1 MKMYRVVIA
10 DDNNLIREAL
20 KRTIPWSRLDCE
32 VVAEAEDGIE
42 EKQAILKYR
51 PDIILTDI
59 KMPGMD
65 GLEVAEYLKEHKIET
80 KVILITGYNDFQYA
94 QKAVKLGVFDLVLKP
109 IQDGELI
116 KILERAVGEIKKERK
131 DRSFQE
137 QLVEEN
143 IHYKERI
150 RDADRIMQVQALRDL
165 AHGHQTEGYRTEGH
179 RTEGYLTEVHRTEG
193 DRTEGHRKDGPG
205 ELDAAWADKR
215 CIYVIGRL
223 RTLDEERGK
232 RALARIG
239 EVITRK
245 SWECICLERR
255 SGREIELLFLPGRQD
270 SASMVDIRMKN
281 RLRELAGITEKECGT
296 SICFSVSG
304 LSEGLGSL
312 QEMREQALDILD
324 KNFFSAREQILF
336 YRHYNT
342 AAAGEGDAAFKD
354 IENFHKLM
362 ARGEGADIEKE
373 VENLLGRLEQITCG
387 NEFRIKCFLSEICI
401 TMYRKYYLGR
411 LPGQERKKNIND
423 ILGEINRLGD
433 MEQTRKYLLEMA
445 RRLYKT
451 AREEKEY
458 ENPIAGEAVVYIR
471 EHFSDTELS
480 LTSAA
485 EVLNVNSSYLSRLLK
500 KETGMNFIDILTSV
514 RLDKAKQLLEDGSK
528 ATAVG
533 SMVGYKDYSYFYQVF
548 KRVEGVSPTEYK
560 KKAR

>member
-1 MKMYRVVIA
+1 MYRVVIA

-20 KRTIPWSRLDCE
+20 KRTVPWSGLDCE

-42 EKQAILKYR
+42 EKQAILKYH

-116 KILERAVGEIKKERK
+116 KILERAVGEIKKERR
-131 DRSFQE
+131 DRIFQE

-150 RDADRIMQVQALRDL
+150 QDADRIMRVQTLRDL
-165 AHGHQTEGYRTEGH
+165 AHGH
-179 RTEGYLTEVHRTEG
+179 RTEGY
-193 DRTEGHRKDGPG
+193 RTEGHRKDGPG
-205 ELDAAWADKR
+205 ELVAAWADKR

-245 SWECICLERR
+245 SWECICLEQR

-304 LSEGLGSL
+304 LSEGLGNL

-336 YRHYNT
+336 FRHYNT
-342 AAAGEGDAAFKD
+342 AAAGEGDAAFKA

-401 TMYRKYYLGR
+401 TMYRKYYLCR

-485 EVLNVNSSYLSRLLK
+485 EALNVNSSYLSRLLK